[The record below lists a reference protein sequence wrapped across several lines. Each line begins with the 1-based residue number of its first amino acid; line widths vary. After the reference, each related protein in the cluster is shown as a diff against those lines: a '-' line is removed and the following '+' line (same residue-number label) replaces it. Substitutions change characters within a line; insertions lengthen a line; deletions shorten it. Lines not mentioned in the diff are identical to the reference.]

1 MQPNIT
7 VSMYKRMQARSLVF
21 WIIETWGVVGKYLF
35 GQIWPSGL
43 MFKTPCLRENV
54 LLGWSKLDPCGHYL
68 WIINTVSMRFLSGW
82 VNLSHSPPLIEKVYT
97 YALFRVIG
105 VLSQGSAMVHISM
118 DMMWEQQHSHASR
131 VFDMLFVLS
140 KAQPAGLKLSGDL

>member
-1 MQPNIT
+1 
-7 VSMYKRMQARSLVF
+7 
-21 WIIETWGVVGKYLF
+21 
-35 GQIWPSGL
+35 

-54 LLGWSKLDPCGHYL
+54 HLGWSKLDPCGHYL